1 MTRKVLMVCAPRKE
15 YVSKLQ
21 ITLEIFATQQNQLPS
36 FNLRTQIAWIKANP
50 LQFRLDPKDKSRVSE
65 RIFFDNEVLPEKN
78 EVLRCSG
85 RVRSIYDDVVHLN
98 LFKLMFKLIIFIILF
113 ILIVAIQ
120 WFPFFLSMI

>member
-1 MTRKVLMVCAPRKE
+1 M
-15 YVSKLQ
+15 
-21 ITLEIFATQQNQLPS
+21 EIFATQQNQLPS

-85 RVRSIYDDVVHLN
+85 RVRSIYDELVVNLK
-98 LFKLMFKLIIFIILF
+98 LFKLMFKLIIFIIVF
-113 ILIVAIQ
+113 IIIVAIQ